1 MINQQ
6 KIYID
11 VDEEITTV
19 IDRIHRTNGSDIA
32 LIVPQ
37 HALLLQSVV
46 NLKLLVQEAKKY
58 KKNIILMT
66 RDEDGIMFAQR
77 AGIEVQP
84 FVAQEDKSKVEIS
97 TIHTKKKVVP
107 KYAEKIMKEDSQ
119 QRTIMSMGSSSF
131 FNSSDTRGV
140 SVAGVRASSQ
150 QPVSNRVEN
159 PKRVASP
166 QAQRTSINTK
176 KQIRTKQKEQSIHS
190 GGGSEMQRR
199 MSENR
204 MMGSNVRSQK
214 EQQKRQIEQPLQEQD
229 NTGHLDEYEQSLRNA
244 QLSNGVMGNVQL
256 PENEDVQRVYTRP
269 KKTQKLKHNI
279 ARKQQKPKKHTID
292 LSVVTGTAVKGF
304 IFGGVALVVLILF
317 IIILPKTKISVTPKH
332 INIDEK
338 IELTAQTNQGIYD
351 SERRLIPAR
360 LIEKDITFTKTFNAT
375 GSGDVKA
382 QKAQGKITIINE
394 YNNKPQPLVATTR
407 FLAEDG
413 TLFRLVNHVT
423 VPGMKGSEPGKV
435 EALVMADSE
444 GSDANIG
451 PTKFSIPGFKSGPK
465 RDKFYATSEK
475 AMTGG
480 GAGGNGVAVVTEAD
494 IEKAK
499 KEMTDE
505 SVQYIMEQITGLLR
519 PDNEVL
525 LEKGVTYEAISS
537 EANVSV
543 GTMTEQ
549 FMYEIVT
556 HVKVLVFSE
565 DDVLAIMESH
575 LAKKY
580 HQYNADQVDLQMKYE
595 NVVSNFEKESI
606 KMTVQ
611 GIADVV
617 TTVDLKSFK
626 EDIIGKK
633 HEKILKIMED
643 DYDSEIEKITI
654 ESVFPGFPGFIA
666 NHISRFGFM
675 TDVFI
680 KQ

>member
-1 MINQQ
+1 MTNQQ

-19 IDRIHRTNGSDIA
+19 IDRIHRTNGNDIA

-46 NLKLLVQEAKKY
+46 NLKLLAQEAKKY

-66 RDEDGIMFAQR
+66 RDENGIMFAQR

-84 FVAQEDKSKVEIS
+84 FVAQEDEDVVEVS
-97 TIHTKKKVVP
+97 TAVQPEKKVIP
-107 KYAEKIMKEDSQ
+107 KYAQEIMKEEPH
-119 QRTIMSMGSSSF
+119 QRTNMNMGSRSF
-131 FNSSDTRGV
+131 FDNRSSQGA
-140 SVAGVRASSQ
+140 SVAGVHASSQ
-150 QPVSNRVEN
+150 HLVNKHVEN
-159 PKRVASP
+159 SKRVISS
-166 QAQRTSINTK
+166 QKRKTLINTK
-176 KQIRTKQKEQSIHS
+176 EQTETKQVQQNPYTKNNGQRHTSQNQMMSNSAIPQKDRRKHQVEQ
-190 GGGSEMQRR
+190 
-199 MSENR
+199 
-204 MMGSNVRSQK
+204 
-214 EQQKRQIEQPLQEQD
+214 LQEQ
-229 NTGHLDEYEQSLRNA
+229 NNIEHLDEYERSLRKA
-244 QLSNGVMGNVQL
+244 QLSNGVLGHAQL
-256 PENEDVQRVYTRP
+256 SQNKNSQYVYNQP
-269 KKTQKLKHNI
+269 KQSQKIKYNTSK
-279 ARKQQKPKKHTID
+279 KQQSTKKHSNIN
-292 LSVVTGTAVKGF
+292 LSVVTGTVVKGF
-304 IFGGVALVVLILF
+304 IFGGIALVAFILF
-317 IIILPKTKISVTPKH
+317 IVILPKTKISVTPKH

-338 IELTAQTNQGIYD
+338 IELTAQTDQGIYD
-351 SERRLIPAR
+351 SERRFIPAR
-360 LIEKDITFTKTFNAT
+360 LIEKDITFTKTFDAT

-394 YNNKPQPLVATTR
+394 YNDKPQPLVATTR

-413 TLFRLVNHVT
+413 TLFRLVNRVT
-423 VPGMKGSEPGKV
+423 VPGMKDGKPGKV
-435 EALVMADSE
+435 EALVMADSA

-451 PTKFSIPGFKSGPK
+451 PTKFSIPGFEGTPK
-465 RDKFYATSEK
+465 KGKFYATSEK

-480 GAGGNGVAVVTEAD
+480 GAGGNGVSVVTEAD

-525 LEKGVTYEAISS
+525 LDNNVVHEVVSS

-549 FMYEIVT
+549 FMYEIVM

-580 HQYNADQVDLQMKYE
+580 HQYNADQVDLQINYE
-595 NVVSNFEKESI
+595 DVVPDFEKESI

-611 GIADVV
+611 GVADVV
-617 TTVDLKSFK
+617 ATVDLKSFK
-626 EDIIGKK
+626 KDIIGKK

-643 DYDSEIEKITI
+643 NYNSEIEKITI